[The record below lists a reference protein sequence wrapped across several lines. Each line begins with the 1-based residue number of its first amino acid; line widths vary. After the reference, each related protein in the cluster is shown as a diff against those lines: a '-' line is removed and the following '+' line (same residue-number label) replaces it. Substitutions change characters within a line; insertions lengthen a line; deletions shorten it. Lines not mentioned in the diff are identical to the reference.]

1 MATSKAIYI
10 FYGFSGD
17 PGKAPAF
24 PGGTDN
30 DTSLKLVAETL
41 KDTLAGLYPSDTI
54 QVVQAWQK
62 DIILTSLAKATKKI
76 RQVHIACHGDSTML
90 SLAYKFDKGK
100 RLKKRAKKFN
110 AMQGTSTDRAIK
122 AMQAEDALVAGFF
135 SQGLDRTTLATIKAN
150 HSAGAAWQIWGCYC
164 GYAMDSFS
172 GFGDAVIDPY
182 LKRFNLGKLS
192 LPGIAVEIAT
202 TLGVTCTAAKG
213 GAGMNFW
220 HGEPGKKVVQNS
232 RSTKAQK
239 PFWLWN
245 TKGSSWVTY
254 DAGGKT
260 TAKPLIFQVAR
271 NKADLPTPKP
281 PTWLTTAGLVAAGFS
296 LGRALGAKTR
306 LGTTMSSFFDQ
317 GNLPPRATEE
327 APGSRP
333 TTFSTSAPALPLFV
347 QPRSAWGAKQVGM
360 VGAVHTPQYITLHHT
375 TTPNNDSLTP
385 ERRIK
390 AVQHY
395 HMTADT
401 TRTPAKKPWSDIGY
415 HFLISPDGRIWQG
428 RENVERTGTH
438 VRGHNKNNIGIA
450 FLGNYQVAKLP
461 QTMLDS
467 AARLIAWLCN
477 KYTIT
482 CASSHIKGHREWAA
496 TTCPGDYL
504 MTQHDTLIHKARQL
518 AAAQEEPKRYP
529 MAVGADFSSQVS
541 IDPHHTLLKS
551 LSTAEPAEEI
561 PDSAWHEA
569 AAETTNHIVD
579 AQPLWQ
585 AATAPESAA
594 KVAALRDEE
603 LEAEMNDILG
613 AHALDD
619 DDDDFQ
625 QDLQQAALGQYTG
638 GEEKSTPP
646 PTPDRKVTGHPSH
659 DIFEHLGSDLSHAT
673 TFDLGKH
680 EINRRLDTFAAEVDS
695 EEAKAKLPLAAKRVQ
710 QQALA
715 LDEMDFIS
723 SLALIE
729 NSLKRKKQ
737 ATDTVRPA
745 PHQYEAT
752 PSQQE
757 EQPPQE
763 ADEQG
768 PAPEIPAQEYQANQP
783 DIFED
788 SKPQEASNG

>member
-17 PGKAPAF
+17 PGKTPAF

-62 DIILTSLAKATKKI
+62 DIILTTLVKATQKI

-90 SLAYKFDKGK
+90 SLAYKFDHGK

-110 AMQGTSTDRAIK
+110 AMKGTAKDRAIK

-135 SQGLDRTTLATIKAN
+135 SQAMDPTTLTTIKGN

-164 GYAMDSFS
+164 GYATDKFS

-202 TLGVTCTAAKG
+202 SLGVTCTAAKG

-232 RSTKAQK
+232 RTTKAKK

-260 TAKPLIFQVAR
+260 IAKPLIFQVAR

-296 LGRALGAKTR
+296 LGRTLGAKTR
-306 LGTTMSSFFDQ
+306 PGKTMSSFFDQ
-317 GNLPPRATEE
+317 GNLPQRATEE
-327 APGSRP
+327 APDSQP
-333 TTFSTSAPALPLFV
+333 TTFSASIPTPPPFV
-347 QPRSAWGAKQVGM
+347 QLRTAWGAKQVGM

-390 AVQHY
+390 AIQKY
-395 HMTADT
+395 HLAADT
-401 TRTPAKKPWSDIGY
+401 TLTPAKKPWSDIGY
-415 HFLISPDGRIWQG
+415 HFLISADGRIWQG
-428 RENVERTGTH
+428 RENVERTGSH
-438 VRGHNKNNIGIA
+438 VRGHNKDNIGIA
-450 FLGNYQVAKLP
+450 FLGNYQVAKVP
-461 QTMLDS
+461 QAMLDS

-477 KYTIT
+477 KYSIT

-496 TTCPGDYL
+496 TTCPGDFL
-504 MTQHDTLIHKARQL
+504 MARLPALLQQAGQL
-518 AAAQEEPKRYP
+518 AAPQEVPETYA
-529 MAVGADFSSQVS
+529 MAVGADFAGRPAM
-541 IDPHHTLLKS
+541 DPHQALLRS
-551 LSTAEPAEEI
+551 LSELQPPTAENTNDWP
-561 PDSAWHEA
+561 EA
-569 AAETTNHIVD
+569 AAEPTNHIV
-579 AQPLWQ
+579 ASQPLWQ

-594 KVAALRDEE
+594 EVAALGNEE
-603 LEAEMNDILG
+603 LESEMTDILD
-613 AHALDD
+613 AQALADD
-619 DDDDFQ
+619 HDDFQ
-625 QDLQQAALGQYTG
+625 KDLQQAVLGHYKG
-638 GEEKSTPP
+638 AEEKSTSPAAAH
-646 PTPDRKVTGHPSH
+646 RKVTGHPSH
-659 DIFEHLGSDLSHAT
+659 DVFEHLGSDLSHAT
-673 TFDLGKH
+673 TFELGTH
-680 EINRRLDTFAAEVDS
+680 EINRRLDAFAAEVGS
-695 EEAKAKLPLAAKRVQ
+695 EEPTARMPPATEKDQ
-710 QQALA
+710 QQAMA

-729 NSLKRKKQ
+729 DALKQKKQ
-737 ATDTVRPA
+737 GDATAQPA
-745 PHQYEAT
+745 PPQADST
-752 PSQQE
+752 PPEQDQQ
-757 EQPPQE
+757 QPQE
-763 ADEQG
+763 PREQES
-768 PAPEIPAQEYQANQP
+768 APEVPAT
-783 DIFED
+783 ED
-788 SKPQEASNG
+788 ETDKHEVIEDTKPQEAHNG